1 MHMNGLCTCLVSRL
15 VFCCVP
21 ERIWIEISNIHRD
34 GIKENVGGAKK
45 ERTYDVLHCSLQWV
59 SHSRWYTVSLDDH
72 HDGDGDDYHERNI
85 HVDDYDI

>member
-21 ERIWIEISNIHRD
+21 EIIEIQNIHND
-34 GIKENVGGAKK
+34 GMKENSVLQK

-72 HDGDGDDYHERNI
+72 HDGDGDDYHERNV
-85 HVDDYDI
+85 HVDERDI